1 MCILCIIY
9 APIPLHSV
17 SAGSSTN
24 LKDCEVHYLS
34 GSKHE
39 KAQKTQDHMN
49 ITHFSVNDHL
59 DFKVSAQIW
68 LSKVLAIGN
77 EPNKEGNHRP
87 NDSHQRGSTNMME
100 IWVNSTKN
108 HSLTNPICQIKIPQY
123 CEIKLLNV
131 TLERLILLKPGI
143 PKWNYL
149 TSLLGFHPIL
159 VLRIEMPENLAAF
172 LILPL

>member
-1 MCILCIIY
+1 MGYVSSLEGNPVYVQLSQNLPKKNPVIRLKNIHRSECTFPQGPAQEAQGQKKTGRSHKLSGWGMVKNVCRVRNVVFGFCLTEGLFQLVQSRVLQYWCIICVYIFVRIDIYIYIY

-59 DFKVSAQIW
+59 DFKVSA
-68 LSKVLAIGN
+68 
-77 EPNKEGNHRP
+77 
-87 NDSHQRGSTNMME
+87 
-100 IWVNSTKN
+100 
-108 HSLTNPICQIKIPQY
+108 
-123 CEIKLLNV
+123 
-131 TLERLILLKPGI
+131 
-143 PKWNYL
+143 
-149 TSLLGFHPIL
+149 
-159 VLRIEMPENLAAF
+159 
-172 LILPL
+172 